1 MEILLMIVVGIVVAV
16 LTVTQ
21 SLYAGAMT
29 AGIVTAALLIHVLW
43 TSWMDDDGLDSLGS
57 FLMGFIGMVMA
68 WTGFGIGL
76 VIHLLR

>member
-1 MEILLMIVVGIVVAV
+1 
-16 LTVTQ
+16 
-21 SLYAGAMT
+21 MT